1 MRIAESAQRRAETR
15 GWFAASGG
23 NAYFSHKNVKID
35 TSHVVCRVLCAWH
48 TGYSMHTLFSVP
60 LQWYRRV
67 CTVFDGGVGAAWQVC
82 CRKFVSH
89 SGRAGKGEL
98 SSAAK
103 QPQEAYLIAA
113 DANPARYHGRGPLS
127 IQQRVHIMRR
137 SSPAMATGIEECRR
151 VCATSERRRRKLL
164 LESLI

>member
-23 NAYFSHKNVKID
+23 NAYLSHKNVKID

-48 TGYSMHTLFSVP
+48 TGYSMHTLFGVP
-60 LQWYRRV
+60 LQWCCRV
-67 CTVFDGGVGAAWQVC
+67 CGVFDGGVGAAWQEC

-113 DANPARYHGRGPLS
+113 DASSARYRGQRPLS
-127 IQQRVHIMRR
+127 IQQRVHMVRR
-137 SSPAMATGIEECRR
+137 SSPAIAIGMGKNVGGVPRR
-151 VCATSERRRRKLL
+151 QRKERTKRPLRA
-164 LESLI
+164 S